1 MVKGFVIGLIVGIVT
16 AVVWHDSIQEYV
28 KDNLG
33 PARAKADDVLRTVQ
47 ETSEGLLDGA
57 KEQISSTL
65 ETARDQIRPVRSA
78 DAPASVGA

>member
-1 MVKGFVIGLIVGIVT
+1 MVKGFILGLIVGVVT

-47 ETSEGLLDGA
+47 ETSEG
-57 KEQISSTL
+57 
-65 ETARDQIRPVRSA
+65 
-78 DAPASVGA
+78 